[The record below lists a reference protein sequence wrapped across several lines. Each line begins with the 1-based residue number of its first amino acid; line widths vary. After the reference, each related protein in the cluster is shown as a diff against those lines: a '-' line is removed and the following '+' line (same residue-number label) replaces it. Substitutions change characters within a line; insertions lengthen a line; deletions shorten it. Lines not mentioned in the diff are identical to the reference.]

1 MGHNHSHQV
10 VSSKKMGIAILLNI
24 FITVMQIIG
33 GVISG
38 SISLLTD
45 ATHNLSDVISLLLSW
60 FTNKLSHKAANK
72 TYTFGYKRAEIL
84 SALVN
89 SATLMVIAGF
99 LIVEAFKRFLNPEPI
114 QANIVIIFAFAS
126 VLINALSVFLLHND
140 AKNNMNIKSAYL
152 HLLTDVMTSIAVM
165 IGGLVMKY
173 TGFVQVD
180 SILSFLIALYLI
192 YSSYKILT
200 DAVRILMQ
208 AAPKDLD
215 VQSIRNEITGIE
227 GVSNL
232 KNVHIWQL
240 NEKETI
246 FEADVYLN
254 REMMLSEVES
264 ITKYIHNALLE
275 RGVSQMFINPKRKNQ
290 EN

>member
-1 MGHNHSHQV
+1 L
-10 VSSKKMGIAILLNI
+10 I
-24 FITVMQIIG
+24 
-33 GVISG
+33 
-38 SISLLTD
+38 
-45 ATHNLSDVISLLLSW
+45 
-60 FTNKLSHKAANK
+60 
-72 TYTFGYKRAEIL
+72 
-84 SALVN
+84 
-89 SATLMVIAGF
+89 VIAGF

-208 AAPKDLD
+208 AAPKNLD
-215 VQSIRNEITGIE
+215 VQSIRNEITGLE

-232 KNVHIWQL
+232 KNVHVWQL

-264 ITKYIHNALLE
+264 ITSYIRDILLE
-275 RGVSQMFINPKRKNQ
+275 MGVNQMFISPKRKNQ